1 MPTASNHQ
9 AAIRLEPSLKMQ
21 LRPAFRCCG
30 IPNPT
35 ALPFC
40 PSCGAPA
47 MPPTDIDADAVLT
60 LWWPERACFAIGNWL
75 INVAKRIEGIG
86 K

>member
-1 MPTASNHQ
+1 
-9 AAIRLEPSLKMQ
+9 
-21 LRPAFRCCG
+21 
-30 IPNPT
+30 
-35 ALPFC
+35 
-40 PSCGAPA
+40 